1 MSEINGEL
9 VRVKSA
15 FEQPTLS
22 LLSQRQALVAIAILN
37 SCFSRDMR
45 LVPTARL
52 HIQVESYLAEIAT
65 SGLTEDLPG
74 GSGRDVCLRWTKA
87 QWLIRSVAADG
98 TEVYSLTSHA
108 QQALDFITSLRQE
121 RTGLSEHRIANIV
134 STARRINRASNPD
147 RESRVAIL
155 DAEIMQLTVER
166 DRLLAGGDIAPM
178 SDERLLEGF
187 DELLSLVAQLPSDF
201 KRVEEAFRTVRG
213 EILDD
218 FRAER
223 RVAGEVIDRYLGRI
237 DQLITATPEGR
248 AFEGAFALL
257 RDEELLQQLR
267 QDVGALIDNGDS
279 FLVDRDRQELRGI
292 VPLMREGLDS
302 VLDQRSRIS
311 EVLRTYITTRDTQK
325 DRELDRVLRSL
336 EGAVATWLT
345 MAGPREVV
353 PLALLPEQMDIE
365 HLRERFYDPAD
376 EVPLPP
382 LPAADEEEPP
392 TGLSLEELR
401 RLGGPRMPE
410 LEQAL
415 GVAIDAARGR
425 SEGWS
430 LGQLFSEL
438 PEDLRRPVDA
448 LGLLH
453 LAMNRDDLALTDD
466 SEPYFAVRPDGSKRT
481 FRVPTIAPGTR
492 VEEDDL

>member
-9 VRVKSA
+9 ARVQAA
-15 FEQPTLS
+15 FKQPTLA
-22 LLSQRQALVAIAILN
+22 LLSQRQAPVVIAIL
-37 SCFSRDMR
+37 SACFSRDAR

-52 HIQVESYLAEIAT
+52 HIQVESFLAEIAT
-65 SGLTEDLPG
+65 SGLVSDLPDL
-74 GSGRDVCLRWTKA
+74 SGRDVCLRWTKS
-87 QWLIRSVAADG
+87 QWLIRSTIADG

-134 STARRINRASNPD
+134 ATARRINRASNPD

-223 RVAGEVIDRYLGRI
+223 RVAGEVIDRYLERI

-267 QDVGALIDNGDS
+267 QDVVALIDNGDS

-302 VLDQRSRIS
+302 VLDQRSRIT

-336 EGAVATWLT
+336 EGAVTTWLT
-345 MAGPREVV
+345 VAGPREVV
-353 PLALLPEQMDIE
+353 PIALLPEQVDIE

-376 EVPLPP
+376 EAPLPP
-382 LPAADEEEPP
+382 LPAADDEAPP
-392 TGLSLEELR
+392 TGMSVEELLT
-401 RLGGPRMPE
+401 LGGPRMPE

-415 GVAIDAARGR
+415 VAAMEDAESRG
-425 SEGWS
+425 EDWS
-430 LGQLFSEL
+430 LGRVFSAL
-438 PEDLRRPVDA
+438 PDGLRRPVDV

-453 LAMNRDDLALTDD
+453 LAINRDDLALTEDH
-466 SEPYFAVRPDGSKRT
+466 EPYFAVRPDGSTRT

-492 VEEDDL
+492 AEEDVL